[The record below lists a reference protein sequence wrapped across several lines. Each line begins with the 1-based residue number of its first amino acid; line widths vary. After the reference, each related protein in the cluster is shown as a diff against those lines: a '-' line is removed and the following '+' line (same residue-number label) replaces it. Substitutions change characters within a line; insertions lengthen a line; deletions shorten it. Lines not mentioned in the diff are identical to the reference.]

1 MEKNVREL
9 IEAKTRELI
18 EAPTCSSE
26 TKEAAVRWLEA
37 LGTDREKAETKSY
50 ISELEEDIMPIEQLI
65 AFAGSEAVKSYFGA
79 DTAAGIEAH
88 AKEIK
93 AAGGKYCDCP
103 ACLLVKEILD
113 HKDEML

>member
-37 LGTDREKAETKSY
+37 LGTDREKAETESY

-65 AFAGSEAVKSYFGA
+65 AR
-79 DTAAGIEAH
+79 
-88 AKEIK
+88 
-93 AAGGKYCDCP
+93 P
-103 ACLLVKEILD
+103 ACSSRKSSITRTRCF
-113 HKDEML
+113 KG